1 MVGNGYWA
9 RKVTGR
15 MRCYGVAS
23 SRSGEISCGKYG
35 KQVCGKREASTFLLV
50 LVARLSYVNW
60 HGGGGFWWGLRRL
73 SPLHRLQP
81 QDVSS
86 HSSCDSPIYR
96 SNSELCPSTPQVLSL
111 LLPSDVLISRA
122 KDVFREAT
130 LRGHGSSPSFEL
142 TAHPDPGHQSVVV
155 SGQLPKTFHIH
166 GLMA

>member
-1 MVGNGYWA
+1 VGNGYWA

-50 LVARLSYVNW
+50 LVARATTP
-60 HGGGGFWWGLRRL
+60 GPRRL